1 MNTMLRTKLTLLLST
16 TEITHM
22 IDNISDNSK
31 GWLFFVKASFAVAL
45 AATTAGIL
53 FIPTD
58 FLVKGYMGPCA
69 LFLVSTSITLSKTMR
84 DEHENQR
91 LINKISEAKT
101 KQLIKE
107 YAE

>member
-1 MNTMLRTKLTLLLST
+1 
-16 TEITHM
+16 M
-22 IDNISDNSK
+22 IESISDNSK

-45 AATTAGIL
+45 AATAAGIV

-58 FLVKGYMGPCA
+58 FLVKGYMGICA
-69 LFLVSTSITLSKTMR
+69 LFLVSTSITLSKTLR
-84 DEHENQR
+84 DEHEGQR
-91 LINKISEAKT
+91 LLNKISEAKT